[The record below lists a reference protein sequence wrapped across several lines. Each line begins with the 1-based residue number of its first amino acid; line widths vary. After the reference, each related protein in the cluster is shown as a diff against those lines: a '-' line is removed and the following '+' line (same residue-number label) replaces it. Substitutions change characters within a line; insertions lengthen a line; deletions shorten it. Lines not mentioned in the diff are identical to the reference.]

1 MSTVTLEEAQ
11 AKLPELIAQLAP
23 GEEMI
28 ITRNQQPVARLV
40 STQPAVL
47 QPRRPGSAQ
56 GKLVILVE
64 DKAHLEDFT
73 DYMP

>member
-11 AKLPELIAQLAP
+11 AKLPELIAQLTP

-40 STQPAVL
+40 RAQHAVR
-47 QPRRPGSAQ
+47 QPRQPGSAQ

-64 DKAHLEDFT
+64 DEAHLEDFT